1 MIKVLGKVW
10 RNASSG
16 SLTVEFYVRVE
27 GEWWKTNSIII
38 AKIHKRFNLYRI
50 FSLFATR
57 IECKFRRFKIR
68 QEKPMWEK
76 EFEVEERIIQEKFG
90 SS

>member
-1 MIKVLGKVW
+1 MKVLGKVW
-10 RNASSG
+10 ENVNG
-16 SLTVEFYVRVE
+16 SALTVEFYVRVG

-57 IECKFRRFKIR
+57 IDRKFRWFKR
-68 QEKPMWEK
+68 SSGSWWER
-76 EFEVEERIIQEKFG
+76 EFDVEDRIIQEKFG
-90 SS
+90 IS

>member
-10 RNASSG
+10 RNARSE
-16 SLTVEFYVRVE
+16 SLTVEFYIRVG

-38 AKIHKRFNLYRI
+38 ARIHKRFNLYRI

-57 IECKFRRFKIR
+57 IDFKFHKFKR
-68 QEKPMWEK
+68 SSDPWWER
-76 EFEVEERIIQEKFG
+76 EFDVEDRIIHEKFG
-90 SS
+90 NS